1 MQRIITIFMLFT
13 YLLFNA
19 GISYSMHFCGDRL
32 TSTEVFAKKKGC
44 LCSSPKEV
52 SHSCCKDVKVES
64 AGNDQK
70 VTSLFKLSIEK
81 VLIGGLKFSIPTF
94 INLFV
99 DSEMVVSGNDS
110 HPPLYK
116 VPLFI
121 LNKTFR
127 I

>member
-1 MQRIITIFMLFT
+1 
-13 YLLFNA
+13 
-19 GISYSMHFCGDRL
+19 
-32 TSTEVFAKKKGC
+32 
-44 LCSSPKEV
+44 
-52 SHSCCKDVKVES
+52 
-64 AGNDQK
+64 

-81 VLIGGLKFSIPTF
+81 VLLGELKFSIPTF

-110 HPPLYK
+110 DPPLYK